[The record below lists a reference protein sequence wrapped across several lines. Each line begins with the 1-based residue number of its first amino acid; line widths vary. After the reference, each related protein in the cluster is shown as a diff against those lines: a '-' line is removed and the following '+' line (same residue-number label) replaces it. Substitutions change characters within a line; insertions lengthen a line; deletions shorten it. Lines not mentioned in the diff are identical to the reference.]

1 MSKKGVWII
10 SRLSQKFER
19 VSKKKKSGDR
29 RGQQCVYRDEEYF
42 MRLLSQCSVAVR
54 FKIIYIQYAGKARE
68 RKRGE
73 NKACIKR
80 SVQTE
85 SS

>member
-10 SRLSQKFER
+10 SRLSRKFER
-19 VSKKKKSGDR
+19 VPKKKSGDR

-54 FKIIYIQYAGKARE
+54 YKIIQYAGKTRE
-68 RKRGE
+68 REKERRE
-73 NKACIKR
+73 Q
-80 SVQTE
+80 SVY
-85 SS
+85 

>member
-1 MSKKGVWII
+1 
-10 SRLSQKFER
+10 
-19 VSKKKKSGDR
+19 
-29 RGQQCVYRDEEYF
+29 

-54 FKIIYIQYAGKARE
+54 FKIICSTLEGRE

-73 NKACIKR
+73 NKACIKQ